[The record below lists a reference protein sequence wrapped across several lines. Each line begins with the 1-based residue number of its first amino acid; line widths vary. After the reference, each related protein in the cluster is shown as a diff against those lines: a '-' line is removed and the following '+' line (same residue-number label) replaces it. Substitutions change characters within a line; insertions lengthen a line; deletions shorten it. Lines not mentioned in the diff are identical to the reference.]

1 MKLFPLNAGV
11 SQIRGIIEIVKNNR
25 GPMEISKIA
34 ESTKEDIAD
43 LFPLIDACSMLKL
56 CTVRNGT
63 VKLTS
68 SAAKLTNANKREVL
82 AKALANVEPF
92 KSTIAAVARGKGIST
107 KELSRR
113 LYRKGMFF
121 DSDEVTNMELL
132 KSLLFKW
139 GIENKLF
146 AYNHAS
152 DTWSK

>member
-11 SQIRGIIEIVKNNR
+11 SQIRGIIEVIKSS
-25 GPMEISKIA
+25 GSPMEISKIA

-56 CTVRNGT
+56 CTVSNGS
-63 VKLTS
+63 VKLTR
-68 SAAKLTNANKREVL
+68 SASNLTNANKREVF
-82 AKALANVEPF
+82 AKALASVEPF
-92 KSTIAAVARGKGIST
+92 KSTIAAVARGKIST
-107 KELSRR
+107 KELSRK
-113 LYRKGMFF
+113 LYKKGIFF